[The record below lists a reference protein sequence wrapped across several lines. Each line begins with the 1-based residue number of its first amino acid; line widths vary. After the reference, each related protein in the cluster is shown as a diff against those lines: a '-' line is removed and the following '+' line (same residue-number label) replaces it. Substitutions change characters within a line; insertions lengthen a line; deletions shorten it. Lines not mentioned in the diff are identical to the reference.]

1 MMGGEFDAG
10 SAAANLLAGLADAAL
25 PHIPPARHP
34 LLMQKLSILARNCK
48 ALIRQTLS
56 RKEVGEV
63 PGGRGAQHIWI

>member
-1 MMGGEFDAG
+1 MMGGGFDAG
-10 SAAANLLAGLADAAL
+10 SEAANLLGQAWQML
-25 PHIPPARHP
+25 PCHISHQRAT

-63 PGGRGAQHIWI
+63 PGGRGAQHT

>member
-1 MMGGEFDAG
+1 MMGGGFDAG
-10 SAAANLLAGLADAAL
+10 SEAANLLAGMADGL
-25 PHIPPARHP
+25 LSHIQLQRAT

-63 PGGRGAQHIWI
+63 SGGRGAQHT

>member
-1 MMGGEFDAG
+1 VESLTQAQ
-10 SAAANLLAGLADAAL
+10 LLQTCQQAWQML
-25 PHIPPARHP
+25 PCHISHQRAT

-63 PGGRGAQHIWI
+63 SGGRGAQHTWI